1 MGGVPLTAATIAV
14 KRLATMRKTF
24 ILSGLMKI
32 SKDVCN
38 LVDKSVERKSRKVNG
53 ERILVQK
60 LS

>member
-1 MGGVPLTAATIAV
+1 VRWVPLTAVTIAV
-14 KRLATMRKTF
+14 KRLAMMRKTF
-24 ILSGLMKI
+24 ILSGLMKS

-38 LVDKSVERKSRKVNG
+38 LVDKSVERTCRKVNG